1 MLKRF
6 NTRPVV
12 LNLLH
17 WFSKSFLSVMASRI
31 FVVLV
36 ESFLSLAAP
45 LEPVGVGKVDGRR
58 RSEVRVAAKLV
69 SGSGFL
75 FFIVLGL
82 FEVRPLVAEGRAGI
96 FEAFDRTFDLMF
108 DLEKSQ
114 WFMAYVE
121 VPIKTNAVDGF
132 LDLHI
137 EDFF

>member
-1 MLKRF
+1 
-6 NTRPVV
+6 
-12 LNLLH
+12 
-17 WFSKSFLSVMASRI
+17 MASRI

-45 LEPVGVGKVDGRR
+45 LEPVGVGEVDGRR

-108 DLEKSQ
+108 DLEKVNVS
-114 WFMAYVE
+114 WFMLR
-121 VPIKTNAVDGF
+121 F
-132 LDLHI
+132 L
-137 EDFF
+137 